1 MNTKK
6 LAFKKTAMALTLAT
20 ACVSCAFATA
30 YTWTGAGT
38 PNADGSLNWS
48 DGANWGVATAAF
60 PGRTAA
66 GANSSKD
73 TATFPAGTTANVL
86 LDVSTTIATL
96 TASGSGTRLTF
107 SSEEGC
113 LLTLTGAFTLGAS
126 GSSGNADSVV
136 TLDGASITASASTT
150 YVASGLEL
158 RLVNAASL
166 RLKALRLDSSK
177 TAYAGRTY
185 VGGRSSLLLVDT
197 GTCICIGGNATLTID
212 DATVAVTGNAYV
224 NDNSST
230 GGGRIVIKG
239 AHPLLTVA
247 GTNFRSENNAS
258 RTRGADFDFIVPV
271 GGFPEAPIQH
281 LGSTQAFLSGADTCT
296 VPMRFN
302 ILAESPALAGGTSC
316 DTPLASSQLAIDTSL
331 AALSSPYPGIVKI
344 FFDAPGTGL
353 FAHLPNLARIVTIV
367 TEPAFMGGIMMP
379 ASGYEN
385 LATGTNLTLSA
396 VPVTTAYGVATP
408 RGVRLY
414 DVNPTTGAR
423 TEVAGSP
430 FLTGASYPYTHPG
443 NWREVRWLWSWSGE
457 GDVFVSTLGDDAND
471 GLSWDSAKLTLGSA
485 LSAAADDALIL
496 FGDGTFDIASNASLS
511 RPITVASLNGRDKTT
526 LFGHF
531 EARMISMSDAGAA
544 VRGLTFASD
553 YADGTYGCLAI
564 SAGLFTDCAIRDF
577 YTGLSKV
584 SGSAISMSGGVVTNC
599 VMSHNYLR
607 TSGGSGKGAAVYMTG
622 GTLVNC
628 EVVGN
633 IGSSDGAANYGGT
646 IRITSGTV
654 RNCLVARNSVP
665 NRTSGIYATGGTIE
679 NCTIVSNRC
688 TSTTAYGGIYA
699 SGATFRNCIIYGNR
713 NANGICEH
721 TLGSNN
727 SFSNC
732 CCPDELDGDGNIVT
746 PPEFAD
752 ETAGDYRLVAGPCI
766 DGGANQPWMEGAED
780 LDGRARVVGDSVDI
794 GCYEYFPSALVA
806 AIVPSALY
814 GVESATVD
822 FSYSA
827 KGTNTTGLVCSWAF
841 EDAGTFDVVDSD
853 SATVSHT
860 YSSPGRYSV
869 RLLLRNSAGEV
880 ADVVAQGLITVSPA
894 VVYVAYDSANPVF
907 PYGSPE
913 TAAAHIEDALDVA
926 GDGVLVRVAAGT
938 NVVPAKVVVQTSTRI
953 RGEGPEKTF
962 FTSAGGSHPIFS
974 LGNTDIV
981 LDSMTI
987 YGSQGGGVY
996 IRDGGTLTNC
1006 VVRDNYCSSVG
1017 GAGIQMYNTALVVD
1031 SIISGNQLYVSAG
1044 TTRTGGGILANG
1056 SNCRL
1061 ERCAITDNWI
1071 GTGSGV
1077 AGSAVKAGTGVH
1089 IAGAVTMRNCLVA
1102 RNYNWTTDTGAYAAV
1117 GVTEGSAIIENC
1129 TIVSNRISAA
1139 SDRVAGLYIV
1149 DSAAA
1154 TVRNCIV
1161 ADNVTGSS
1169 VSNMFAGVKAKVY
1182 ATYDHVM
1189 TDEPYAAKL
1198 NANVASGS
1206 HRGGGNFGGDP
1217 CFRNVAAGDYHLRMN
1232 SPAHDAGAEAA
1243 WMAGAT
1249 DLDGRPRFFGK
1260 APDVGCYE
1268 IQTGAGT
1275 VLMIE

>member
-1 MNTKK
+1 MKK
-6 LAFKKTAMALTLAT
+6 AVLALTLAA

-66 GANSSKD
+66 GANSAKD

-96 TASGSGTRLTF
+96 TASGTGTRLVLSSPSGCVLTVTGSFTF
-107 SSEEGC
+107 
-113 LLTLTGAFTLGAS
+113 GAAN
-126 GSSGNADSVV
+126 SSGNADSVV
-136 TLDGASITASASTT
+136 TLDGASIVASTSVT
-150 YVASGLEL
+150 YVPSGGEL
-158 RLVNAASL
+158 RLVNAAAL
-166 RLKALRLDSSK
+166 TLKQLRLDS
-177 TAYAGRTY
+177 TAATYAGSAY
-185 VGGRSSLLLVDT
+185 IGGRASLSLVDT
-197 GTCICIGGNATLTID
+197 GTCTCIGGNATLTID
-212 DATVAVTGNAYV
+212 DATVAMTGNAYV
-224 NDNSST
+224 NDNSGT
-230 GGGRIVIKG
+230 GGGRVVIKG

-247 GTNFRSENNAS
+247 GSNFRSENSAS
-258 RTRGADFDFIVPV
+258 RTRGADFDFLVPV
-271 GGFPEAPIQH
+271 GGFPEAPVQH
-281 LGSTQAFLSGADTCT
+281 LSSTQAFLNGADKCT

-302 ILAESPALAGGTSC
+302 ILAESPALVSGQSI
-316 DTPLASSQLAIDTSL
+316 DVPLVSSRVAMT
-331 AALSSPYPGIVKI
+331 AAKMALNGLYQGVVRMWLDNPR
-344 FFDAPGTGL
+344 TGV
-353 FAHLPNLARIVTIV
+353 FAHVANPVRKLSVV
-367 TEPAFMGGIMMP
+367 VEPAFAVGLQFP
-379 ASGYEN
+379 ASGYEE
-385 LATGTNLTLSA
+385 LVEGTNLTLSVA
-396 VPVTTAYGVATP
+396 PVTTAYGVATP
-408 RGVRLY
+408 RGVSLY
-414 DVNPTTGAR
+414 DVNPATGAR

-485 LSAAADDALIL
+485 LSAAADNALIL
-496 FGDGTFDIASNASLS
+496 FGDGTFDIASKATLS

-526 LFGHF
+526 LYGHF
-531 EARMISMSDAGAA
+531 EARMVSMSHTGAT

-553 YADGTYGCLAI
+553 YAEGTYGCLSI
-564 SAGLFTDCAIRDF
+564 SDGLFTDCAIRDF

-584 SGSAISMSGGVVTNC
+584 NGSAIDMSGGVVTNC
-599 VMSHNYLR
+599 VMRHNTLK
-607 TSGGSGKGAAVYMTG
+607 TSGGSGKGATVYMTG
-622 GTLVNC
+622 GTLANC
-628 EVVGN
+628 ELVGN
-633 IGSSDGAANYGGT
+633 VGSADGSTIYGGT
-646 IRITSGTV
+646 IKITKGTV
-654 RNCLVARNSVP
+654 RNCLVALNSVP
-665 NRTSGIYATGGTIE
+665 TRTSGIYATGGTIE

-688 TSTTAYGGIYA
+688 TSTTAYGGVYA

-780 LDGRARVVGDSVDI
+780 LDGSARVLGDSVDI

-806 AIVPSALY
+806 TIVPSALY

-841 EDAGTFDVVDSD
+841 EDASTFDVVDSD
-853 SATVSHT
+853 STTVSHT

-974 LGNTDIV
+974 LGNTDVV

-987 YGSQGGGVY
+987 YGSRNGGVY
-996 IRDGGTLTNC
+996 IRDGGTVTNC
-1006 VVRDNYCSSVG
+1006 VVRDNYYNSGSG
-1017 GAGIQMYNTALVVD
+1017 GAGIQMYNTALIID

-1056 SNCRL
+1056 SNCRV
-1061 ERCAITDNWI
+1061 ERCKITDNWI
-1071 GTGSGV
+1071 GTGTGTSGT
-1077 AGSAVKAGTGVH
+1077 ATKAGTGIH
-1089 IAGAVTMRNCLVA
+1089 IAGAVTLRNCLIA
-1102 RNYNWTTDTGAYAAV
+1102 RNYNWTTDSGAYAAV
-1117 GVTEGSAIIENC
+1117 GVTEGSALIENC
-1129 TIVSNRISAA
+1129 TIVSNRISTA
-1139 SDRVAGLYIV
+1139 SGSVAGLYVV

-1161 ADNVTGSS
+1161 ADNVTGTS

-1189 TDEPYAAKL
+1189 TDAPYAAKL

-1217 CFRNVAAGDYHLRMN
+1217 CFRNVATGDYHLRMR
-1232 SPAHDAGAEAA
+1232 SPARDAGTEAP
-1243 WMAGAT
+1243 WMADAT
-1249 DLDGRPRFFGK
+1249 DLDGRPRIFGK

-1268 IQTGAGT
+1268 MQTAAAT